1 MVTSN
6 KGLFAPAPFRGHT
19 APPRAAPHSLPLS
32 HPTPRHTEPAP
43 SHPTPPCPL
52 SSRAISPYTAPTRPN
67 SYRPAV
73 SRPTLPSPVS
83 PHAAPARLAPHRHSQ
98 SRSGTPHPIP
108 AHTALPR
115 TAPYHCSAPHQPAP
129 SSTPPRPV
137 PLHIAPPCPSPYR
150 PAPSRPT
157 PPRAVHPNSAL
168 PHPTPHR
175 PATACPT
182 PPRPTPAHA
191 ALPRPAPSHPTP
203 LRLNLVY
210 GTMCTLLSTKSIA
223 RGWEPV
229 RDATVTKP
237 NPLTSRLWGS
247 HAAAKN
253 PHPTGTYLIR
263 LPFMGPPMVT
273 HAGRGHNICQE
284 SRNTSKLPLTL
295 SRVWH
300 IGVANPRR
308 RVP

>member
-1 MVTSN
+1 M
-6 KGLFAPAPFRGHT
+6 
-19 APPRAAPHSLPLS
+19 
-32 HPTPRHTEPAP
+32 
-43 SHPTPPCPL
+43 
-52 SSRAISPYTAPTRPN
+52 
-67 SYRPAV
+67 
-73 SRPTLPSPVS
+73 
-83 PHAAPARLAPHRHSQ
+83 Q
-98 SRSGTPHPIP
+98 SK
-108 AHTALPR
+108 AMEMLDN
-115 TAPYHCSAPHQPAP
+115 
-129 SSTPPRPV
+129 
-137 PLHIAPPCPSPYR
+137 LDK
-150 PAPSRPT
+150 
-157 PPRAVHPNSAL
+157 N
-168 PHPTPHR
+168 
-175 PATACPT
+175 PATGMGKKVST
-182 PPRPTPAHA
+182 VH
-191 ALPRPAPSHPTP
+191 
-203 LRLNLVY
+203 NLVY

>member
-1 MVTSN
+1 MRWYVSAASMQSGNIRLQKNTN
-6 KGLFAPAPFRGHT
+6 EGTGLSRMLETMCAYTEFNMRGI
-19 APPRAAPHSLPLS
+19 AKLESLKM
-32 HPTPRHTEPAP
+32 RDD
-43 SHPTPPCPL
+43 
-52 SSRAISPYTAPTRPN
+52 
-67 SYRPAV
+67 
-73 SRPTLPSPVS
+73 
-83 PHAAPARLAPHRHSQ
+83 Q
-98 SRSGTPHPIP
+98 PIP
-108 AHTALPR
+108 RKHF
-115 TAPYHCSAPHQPAP
+115 
-129 SSTPPRPV
+129 V
-137 PLHIAPPCPSPYR
+137 D
-150 PAPSRPT
+150 
-157 PPRAVHPNSAL
+157 
-168 PHPTPHR
+168 
-175 PATACPT
+175 
-182 PPRPTPAHA
+182 
-191 ALPRPAPSHPTP
+191 
-203 LRLNLVY
+203 LVY

>member
-1 MVTSN
+1 MQTSLH
-6 KGLFAPAPFRGHT
+6 GASSEVHQASTTHETPIHT
-19 APPRAAPHSLPLS
+19 H
-32 HPTPRHTEPAP
+32 TPNTICLIQKSVICNYKKKANDQLLDGGRF
-43 SHPTPPCPL
+43 S
-52 SSRAISPYTAPTRPN
+52 
-67 SYRPAV
+67 
-73 SRPTLPSPVS
+73 
-83 PHAAPARLAPHRHSQ
+83 
-98 SRSGTPHPIP
+98 
-108 AHTALPR
+108 
-115 TAPYHCSAPHQPAP
+115 
-129 SSTPPRPV
+129 
-137 PLHIAPPCPSPYR
+137 
-150 PAPSRPT
+150 
-157 PPRAVHPNSAL
+157 
-168 PHPTPHR
+168 
-175 PATACPT
+175 
-182 PPRPTPAHA
+182 
-191 ALPRPAPSHPTP
+191 
-203 LRLNLVY
+203 LNLVY

>member
-1 MVTSN
+1 MN
-6 KGLFAPAPFRGHT
+6 ALNGLVLNNYDRPLEVKFAENTQAKEQRLERSKEYAHVVCSRLRFVDPAWVETCKVVSVDWLVVSWLLPVASQLASFPCILSDFCGPGMRRSVPSVATKMHHVQT
-19 APPRAAPHSLPLS
+19 MPKTHHRCQSLCFGL
-32 HPTPRHTEPAP
+32 
-43 SHPTPPCPL
+43 C
-52 SSRAISPYTAPTRPN
+52 
-67 SYRPAV
+67 
-73 SRPTLPSPVS
+73 
-83 PHAAPARLAPHRHSQ
+83 
-98 SRSGTPHPIP
+98 
-108 AHTALPR
+108 
-115 TAPYHCSAPHQPAP
+115 
-129 SSTPPRPV
+129 
-137 PLHIAPPCPSPYR
+137 
-150 PAPSRPT
+150 
-157 PPRAVHPNSAL
+157 
-168 PHPTPHR
+168 
-175 PATACPT
+175 
-182 PPRPTPAHA
+182 
-191 ALPRPAPSHPTP
+191 
-203 LRLNLVY
+203 NLVY